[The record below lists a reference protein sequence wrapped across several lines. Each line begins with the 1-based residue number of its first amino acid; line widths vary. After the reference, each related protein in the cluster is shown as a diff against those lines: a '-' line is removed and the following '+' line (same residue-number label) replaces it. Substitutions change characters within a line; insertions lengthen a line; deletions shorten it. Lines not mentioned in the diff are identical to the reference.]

1 MASTSRGKTKGKEPE
16 VKRLLDAQER
26 VFLPERQAASK
37 AYFEQ
42 ANSHPKETFVKLQDV
57 KGKNFHVT
65 NVVEDFIIA
74 PDMSVKDILGLL
86 TYYHDQMPT
95 LKSRGE
101 EVRKITSTLFNCITR
116 LKGTAF
122 SRSHANAPF

>member
-16 VKRLLDAQER
+16 VKRLLDVQER
-26 VFLPERQAASK
+26 VFLPERQAAGK
-37 AYFEQ
+37 AYFKQ
-42 ANSHPKETFVKLQDV
+42 ANSHPKETFVELQDV

-65 NVVEDFIIA
+65 NVVEDFIA
-74 PDMSVKDILGLL
+74 SDMSVKDILGLL

-101 EVRKITSTLFNCITR
+101 EVRKITSILLCCITR